1 MKKEISV
8 IKISLY
14 GFENEP
20 QLMFL
25 TKLVVK
31 KITVTKSKK
40 IIIAYSKKSKHRG
53 NFYFFSF

>member
-1 MKKEISV
+1 
-8 IKISLY
+8 
-14 GFENEP
+14 
-20 QLMFL
+20 MFL